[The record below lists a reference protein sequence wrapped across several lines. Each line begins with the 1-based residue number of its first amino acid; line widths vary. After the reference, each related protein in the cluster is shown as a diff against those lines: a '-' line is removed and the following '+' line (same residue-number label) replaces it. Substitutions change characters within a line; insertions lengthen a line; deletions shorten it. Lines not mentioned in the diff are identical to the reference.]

1 MQRLAFGFVGAL
13 AFLSL
18 ASPASALPDGPIEP
32 YLEHQES
39 VVPFVW
45 PANGSLTDGFGPRWG
60 RLHAGI
66 DIGILAAL
74 DVVAAR
80 EGVVTQTGYLTGFEG
95 YGNVVLID
103 LGEGLRTLY
112 AHLSQIDV
120 RPGQW
125 VSTGQRLGL
134 AGCTGSCTGTHRHF
148 ELHRGGT
155 PVDPLPLFD
164 S

>member
-1 MQRLAFGFVGAL
+1 MQRLAFGVVGAL

-18 ASPASALPDGPIEP
+18 ASPASAVPDGPVEP
-32 YLEHQES
+32 YLEHQER

-45 PANGSLTDGFGPRWG
+45 PARGSLTDGFGERWG

-66 DIGILAAL
+66 DIGILRDL
-74 DVVAAR
+74 EVVAAR
-80 EGVVTQTGYLTGFEG
+80 AGVVTRTGYLIGFEG
-95 YGNVVLID
+95 YGNVVLVD
-103 LGEGLRTLY
+103 LGGGLRALY
-112 AHLSQIDV
+112 AHLSRIHV

-125 VSTGQRLGL
+125 VSAGEPLGL
-134 AGCTGSCTGTHRHF
+134 AGCTGSCTGTHLHF

-155 PVDPLPLFD
+155 PVNPLPLLE